1 VSRNGKTQ
9 ADQSDQN
16 TDSWV
21 NRAVEPGSIALSFI
35 VSYLVATSKS
45 LESYSLQVAAG
56 LFLLYFIGKKLQHSK
71 WNRLMPKEESI
82 ETAVLLVAVC
92 VVIGSSGGLAS
103 PFMPLFILL
112 LFISVLTIRLTSN
125 LVVMG
130 GMMIFLWAV
139 SRHPLD
145 MNQLLALLTLP
156 LIFPLMLF
164 ARWQFESAQENR
176 WRLRLEEELLSSQES
191 HMLMFLSTYLI
202 PLLKQLRAML
212 VISEQNRLSVAKQL
226 EILEQEANR
235 VVKDIDQAD
244 D

>member
-1 VSRNGKTQ
+1 
-9 ADQSDQN
+9 
-16 TDSWV
+16 
-21 NRAVEPGSIALSFI
+21 
-35 VSYLVATSKS
+35 
-45 LESYSLQVAAG
+45 
-56 LFLLYFIGKKLQHSK
+56 
-71 WNRLMPKEESI
+71 
-82 ETAVLLVAVC
+82 
-92 VVIGSSGGLAS
+92 
-103 PFMPLFILL
+103 
-112 LFISVLTIRLTSN
+112 
-125 LVVMG
+125 
-130 GMMIFLWAV
+130 MIFLWAV

-235 VVKDIDQAD
+235 VVKDLDQAD